1 MTSYDVS
8 EKWARFY
15 AAELVMA
22 LDTLHGMGYIHRDV
36 KPDNMLISKS
46 GHVKLADFGTC
57 LRMGPVNVIY
67 INTKKGKMVQML
79 AVLQN
84 SSILVLLSMAGEE
97 DL

>member
-1 MTSYDVS
+1 MHFIGDLVNLMTSYDVS

-57 LRMGPVNVIY
+57 MRMGPVSVVHRNINLIQIFAVI
-67 INTKKGKMVQML
+67 
-79 AVLQN
+79 QN
-84 SSILVLLSMAGEE
+84 YSILEAL
-97 DL
+97 